1 MNLKWYLITR
11 IWLLA
16 FLCLA
21 VASGHVLW
29 QTHRTQQRHLAATVE
44 AAAKQIKD
52 RLAVTSLNFYATGF
66 DRDGR
71 FTFWEPLMVSATR
84 AGVCVRY
91 VDRQNN
97 VHANPCSDG
106 SRTDG
111 APGWERP
118 APDWFAAIHHLVLPP
133 GRNMTVAL
141 KWNGEQHG
149 HVNAALDPAIEISE
163 AWQRINALTG
173 LTVAT
178 VLALCLLVYFVVSHA
193 LRPTREIIAGLQR
206 LEDGDLGTRLPRF
219 RLRELQKMS
228 DGFNRLAASLGKSI
242 AQRSDLT
249 RRLVDAQEQERHY
262 VARELHDEFGQCLS
276 AINAIAASVSQTAA
290 QEKSALVGEGEK
302 LNRIANHMMRALRD
316 ILNRLQ
322 PVGIEEVGL
331 VGSIRGLV
339 AEYGT
344 RGAQVD
350 LEAECDFD
358 SVPETVVV
366 SVYRVVQE
374 CLTNVAKHSNA
385 TRVRIVLGRIPDAP
399 TGRGGVVAVSVE
411 DDGDTGRLA
420 LSPGPGRG
428 LAGMRERVTALGGEL
443 DLRVGESGGLHVH
456 ARIPI
461 GAAT

>member
-29 QTHRTQQRHLAATVE
+29 QTHRTQQRHLATTVE

-97 VHANPCSDG
+97 VRANPCSDWPRAD
-106 SRTDG
+106 S

-118 APDWFAAIHHLVLPP
+118 APDWFAAIHRLALPP

-149 HVNAALDPAIEISE
+149 QVTAALDPAVEISE

-193 LRPTREIIAGLQR
+193 LRPTREIVAGLQR

-228 DGFNRLAASLGKSI
+228 DGFNRLAASLEKSI
-242 AQRSDLT
+242 AQRSELS
-249 RRLVDAQEQERHY
+249 RKLVDAQEQERHY
-262 VARELHDEFGQCLS
+262 VARELHDEFGQCLA
-276 AINAIAASVSQTAA
+276 AINAIAAGVSQTAA
-290 QEKSALVGEGEK
+290 AEKSALAGEGEK
-302 LNRIANHMMRALRD
+302 LGRIAGHMMQALRD
-316 ILNRLQ
+316 ILNRLR
-322 PVGIEEVGL
+322 PVGIEELGL
-331 VGSIRGLV
+331 LGGIRGLV
-339 AEYGT
+339 AEHGARGT
-344 RGAQVD
+344 RIELAAKG
-350 LEAECDFD
+350 DFD
-358 SVPETVVV
+358 DLPEAIVV

-385 TRVRIVLGRIPDAP
+385 TSVKIRLERFRDALP
-399 TGRGGVVAVSVE
+399 GRGESICVSVE
-411 DDGDTGRLA
+411 DDGNATEAA
-420 LSPGPGRG
+420 LSRASGRG
-428 LAGMRERVTALGGEL
+428 LLGMRERVTALGGEL
-443 DLRVGESGGLHVH
+443 ALRACEAGGLNVE

-461 GAAT
+461 VAAA